1 MNELWATNN
10 DHIGVTITNLLWY
23 IAIGVREGKII
34 WGGGCCWRGCD
45 IFLAFSTIIL
55 HVSSF

>member
-1 MNELWATNN
+1 MDVNELWATNN

-34 WGGGCCWRGCD
+34 WGGGGV
-45 IFLAFSTIIL
+45 LL
-55 HVSSF
+55 EGL